1 MDLELALEVLRRE
14 RLPRLEGAELNPRLR
29 AARLAALARLTQSPC
44 AEVLA
49 RLLVLL
55 RERPCSALL
64 NLDVGCL
71 ADLSGDL
78 ALARAHLSRAV
89 ELAPRSGVAGALYA
103 ELLARVEGDEAA
115 AAFVERALPRDP
127 GEPLLLLMRARLLHR
142 RAGGAAALEA
152 YRAVEERGG
161 ARRSII
167 FYAHAAREA
176 GERALARTL
185 AEVACERH
193 GDDDGLWHLC
203 GELRLSAGEEEGA
216 RRALER
222 ALALNA
228 AHLHAR
234 YTLGLLLRAR
244 RPRAAARHLQ
254 RAAEHLPEARLEL
267 ARLLARRG
275 RARAAREELLTLA
288 GLPDTPAEVRA
299 EGRDLLRALGPPPP
313 PRWWERLLGGER

>member
-14 RLPRLEGAELNPRLR
+14 RLPRIEGDELSPRLC
-29 AARLAALARLTQSPC
+29 AARLAALGRLTRQPY

-49 RLLVLL
+49 HLLVLL
-55 RERPCSALL
+55 RELPSSARL

-71 ADLSGDL
+71 ADLSGDFT
-78 ALARAHLSRAV
+78 LARAYLSRAV
-89 ELAPRSGVAGALYA
+89 ELAPGSGVAAALYA
-103 ELLARVEGDEAA
+103 EHLARAEGDEAA
-115 AAFVERALPRDP
+115 AAFVARALPRDP
-127 GEPLLLLMRARLLHR
+127 EEPLLLLMRARLLHR
-142 RAGGAAALEA
+142 REGGAAALEA

-185 AEVACERH
+185 TEVACERH
-193 GDDDGLWHLC
+193 GGDDALWHLC

-228 AHLHAR
+228 SHLHAR

-244 RPRAAARHLQ
+244 RPRAAARHLR
-254 RAAEHLPEARLEL
+254 RAAAHLPEARLDL

-288 GLPDTPAEVRA
+288 GLQEPPAEVRA
-299 EGRDLLRALGPPPP
+299 EARDLLRALGPPPP
-313 PRWWERLLGGER
+313 PRWWERLLGDTG